1 MCGCESLTHPTYKVG
16 MKNYPRIYF
25 SATLIVVRYKSRE
38 MMRGRKMNGIK
49 VGGDVDALPKCIFVF
64 TTHAN
69 AIECIN
75 CVARQKTDER
85 NKDERKKQVQ

>member
-1 MCGCESLTHPTYKVG
+1 
-16 MKNYPRIYF
+16 
-25 SATLIVVRYKSRE
+25 
-38 MMRGRKMNGIK
+38 MNGIK

-75 CVARQKTDER
+75 CVARQNTDER
-85 NKDERKKQVQ
+85 NKDERNNDERNMLSGKRMSGRNMRAKTVVVHVGCKI